1 VKGHLKIT
9 VTVPLVLPKGPQ
21 NLLRLAELSLTKGF
35 FENSYVFPEFSDLMS
50 FGRNKFYQQSW
61 IVLSNRLRVT
71 VANQFTVQGPQQIQ
85 QNVQDEHQFYS
96 IQWFYT
102 TSTIFLF
109 IRRLASSSSMF
120 VVIIKIF
127 LHTHNKRFYK
137 HQTVFEESPTKK
149 IFFY

>member
-1 VKGHLKIT
+1 MDECSLFWRVSYQHFIIFVYVTSCVSVSEIDYFLDRFIT
-9 VTVPLVLPKGPQ
+9 VICL
-21 NLLRLAELSLTKGF
+21 LTK
-35 FENSYVFPEFSDLMS
+35 
-50 FGRNKFYQQSW
+50 NKMKA
-61 IVLSNRLRVT
+61 LSVT
-71 VANQFTVQGPQQIQ
+71 VANQFTVQGPKQIQ

-120 VVIIKIF
+120 VVIIKNF

-137 HQTVFEESPTKK
+137 HLNGVRRITDQKKSSSTNFYTGRPTCVGG
-149 IFFY
+149 